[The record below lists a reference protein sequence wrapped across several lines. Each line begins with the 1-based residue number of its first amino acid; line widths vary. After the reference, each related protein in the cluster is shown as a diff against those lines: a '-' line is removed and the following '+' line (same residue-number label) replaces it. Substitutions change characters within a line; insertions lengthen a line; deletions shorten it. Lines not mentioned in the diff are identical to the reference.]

1 MKRRPVKLSWKS
13 YWQPTPKGI
22 RKLADSIL
30 AGATL
35 ASTFTFV
42 YDYKKVAITILIV
55 SVVAKIFSNFLTDDT
70 NNIDN
75 Q

>member
-1 MKRRPVKLSWKS
+1 MKLSWKG
-13 YWQPTPKGI
+13 YWKPTPKGI

-42 YDYKKVAITILIV
+42 YDYKKLSIVILIV

-70 NNIDN
+70 TTPDS
-75 Q
+75 